1 MEEALRLL
9 SVDGTGSTVPPT
21 STSHLPSPFSNGLGP
36 AADAADNFFARF
48 SASSPAALLGA
59 DPAPSAILSAAL
71 SATSSSASLA
81 VVSSAPQAALP
92 PLVGDLSVFPLASVA
107 SAAPAAVSPASAAVD
122 PALAASSVIPSVPGV
137 PPSGP
142 SAPSHGSAAPAAPSF
157 ISSTSSALG
166 RGSAASAA
174 ISPAPAA
181 STAIPSAPDVLP
193 SGPSAPSRDSAASAS
208 LGSIFP
214 APSALSHDSAALAAV
229 NPALATPAAIAVAPS
244 SVPSAPSASGHVPAV
259 PVPLAAAIRSF
270 SATSTASSLV
280 PSAPGLSSHVFAFPT
295 AFLPDPAVPSASS
308 FNPAALTAAGVVPAP
323 PFPRPAASMAQ
334 PSAPQRTPAVSLELL
349 SPPPGF
355 LSSQGTSPS
364 SQAHS
369 QSFLTAGSQL
379 STPSDALMAS
389 QPSQRLS
396 PPAGLFAGPPIA
408 TSSPATAASSATI
421 TSSSTPSVFV
431 ASQHLQHPSPSVRT
445 TGGGVGGGGAP
456 SCAPEFLAT
465 ATHTPTHS
473 LASFEQAGTVRLSG
487 SHQSPAP
494 SGPPPPSPTTQG
506 TNPHSLASHRT
517 EGPHQLQP
525 PLRPGAAE
533 GRNGERAQGAASGG
547 LHPGDS
553 AAMEEQVLT
562 SVSGLPAPPRVSA
575 SVHELPAATPA
586 APQVS
591 ASVHELPAATPAAPQ
606 VSSSVHGL
614 PAATP
619 AAPQV
624 SASVYGLPAA
634 TPAAWPHF
642 PLQLSAL
649 PVPNA
654 SLPELSALPAP
665 APAVSS
671 PPQQPAMIFHG
682 NGSWRIASPA
692 TTAQLTADA
701 AAATSQTPIVW
712 QAPPPAAFPP
722 GALPAP
728 PPFTFSPVNLPVTAK
743 ALPAAPAFPPSTA
756 SLGPGVFTS
765 FSSLPTLPRPGNDGK
780 RVHAA
785 VQPFTPAINPFPNP
799 FATPPS
805 SSGHPST
812 PRFEQSHVVTP
823 SVLFAGPRAEAE
835 GSNHTS
841 FHESPAAFAPSDGSS
856 GSFVSASSP
865 FTSSVASGRMTPVTR
880 PLPSSPSSMLHRARG
895 VRQVYSEG
903 PTRRSDGVR
912 IIAPDGTDAEFSA
925 PFRLALEIDQHLQSR
940 ILEAC
945 GAIDPQGAPSRSG
958 VPEEMF
964 ESVWESSAL
973 ELSEVVATA
982 VGCSRDEAS
991 GVIAQN
997 NGDCSISLLS
1007 MLHDRGDPF
1016 QKQCAHASAVE
1027 LKRRR
1032 QDRSLKIIV
1041 EDAAKQGR
1049 LPNDIASKRMLRTLQ
1064 QHLPLNEIMGHRYRT
1079 PTALKPSGGR
1089 QRVSFEGDDD
1099 DLSDEQEEEEYE
1111 SDGGKSNSSRH
1122 SRFGAS
1128 DDDAS
1133 SWEGADS
1140 NSDGDSSEDSLSSF
1154 DDDEEEDDEPSTPSR
1169 RKRSRSNLMAA
1180 PPPNWTD
1187 GDPPNGGFYLDTF
1200 TKIYQSYR
1208 SFTALHGKSLSF
1220 KSLIEYD
1227 IEKTLMM
1234 ELGIRRVKT
1243 YKKMSDEQLIK
1254 RIKKHLGF
1262 HEEDYYARKLEL
1274 LRFPKCNQAVASSLY
1289 RSFRK
1294 LTTPFLKIL
1303 GEAEDSGARLR
1314 KSNVSRIFKNQIR
1327 GYPALERWFLSKR
1340 FKTFNDAVR
1349 HISKEIHSRMA
1360 TEIESQHDE
1369 MISNGQVAGAR
1380 TDVRGGK
1387 AEPGKAKVM
1396 GGGFQFR
1403 TRINKA
1409 SVVTA
1414 MLVTS
1419 AAAPTTAVRRIHA
1432 ATDASPHAPPRKR
1445 KFSERLLLRKRNS
1458 LKECFITLEALS
1470 ARRTH
1475 AVRNFVKAA
1484 TIMRAPTVRAIFAP
1498 TADARAIPILSKLGT
1513 SMTSGLTARVL

>member
-21 STSHLPSPFSNGLGP
+21 STSNLPSPFSNGLGP
-36 AADAADNFFARF
+36 AADAADNFFARL
-48 SASSPAALLGA
+48 SAFSPATLPGA
-59 DPAPSAILSAAL
+59 DPAPSAILSEAL
-71 SATSSSASLA
+71 SAVSSSVSSA
-81 VVSSAPQAALP
+81 VVSSAPQAPPQAALL
-92 PLVGDLSVFPLASVA
+92 PLAGDLSAFPLASVA
-107 SAAPAAVSPASAAVD
+107 SAASAAVSPASAAVD
-122 PALAASSVIPSVPGV
+122 PAPAASSVIPSVPGV

-142 SAPSHGSAAPAAPSF
+142 SAPSHGSAAPAAPSS

-181 STAIPSAPDVLP
+181 STAILSGPDVLP
-193 SGPSAPSRDSAASAS
+193 SGPSAPSRGSAASAS
-208 LGSIFP
+208 LGSIFS
-214 APSALSHDSAALAAV
+214 APSALGHDSAALAAV

-259 PVPLAAAIRSF
+259 PVPLAAAIHSVP
-270 SATSTASSLV
+270 ATSTASSLV
-280 PSAPGLSSHVFAFPT
+280 SSAPGLSGHVFAAPPVSL
-295 AFLPDPAVPSASS
+295 AAPAVPSASS
-308 FNPAALTAAGVVPAP
+308 SNPAAPTAAVTVPTP
-323 PFPRPAASMAQ
+323 LFLRPAALASQ
-334 PSAPQRTPAVSLELL
+334 PAAPQRTPAVSLELL
-349 SPPPGF
+349 SPPSGF

-379 STPSDALMAS
+379 SSPNDALGAS

-396 PPAGLFAGPPIA
+396 PPAGLF
-408 TSSPATAASSATI
+408 
-421 TSSSTPSVFV
+421 
-431 ASQHLQHPSPSVRT
+431 HPSPSVRT
-445 TGGGVGGGGAP
+445 AGGDVGGGGAP

-494 SGPPPPSPTTQG
+494 SGPPHPSPITQG
-506 TNPHSLASHRT
+506 TTPHSLASHCT
-517 EGPHQLQP
+517 EGPHQLRP
-525 PLRPGAAE
+525 PLRPRAAE
-533 GRNGERAQGAASGG
+533 GHNGERAQGAASGG

-562 SVSGLPAPPRVSA
+562 SVSGLPAPPQVFA
-575 SVHELPAATPA
+575 SVHE
-586 APQVS
+586 
-591 ASVHELPAATPAAPQ
+591 
-606 VSSSVHGL
+606 L

-642 PLQLSAL
+642 PIQLSAL

-665 APAVSS
+665 GPAVSS

-692 TTAQLTADA
+692 TTAQLTSDA

-728 PPFTFSPVNLPVTAK
+728 PPFTFSPTTLPATAK
-743 ALPAAPAFPPSTA
+743 APSAAPAFPPSSA
-756 SLGPGVFTS
+756 SLGPGVFSS

-780 RVHAA
+780 RAHAA
-785 VQPFTPAINPFPNP
+785 VPSFTPAINQFPNP

-812 PRFEQSHVVTP
+812 PRSEQSHDVTP
-823 SVLFAGPRAEAE
+823 SVLFADPRAEAE
-835 GSNHTS
+835 GSSHTS
-841 FHESPAAFAPSDGSS
+841 SHESSAAFARSDGSS

-865 FTSSVASGRMTPVTR
+865 FAPSVASRQMTPVTR

-903 PTRRSDGVR
+903 PTRRNDGGR

-925 PFRLALEIDQHLQSR
+925 PFRLALEIDQHLQNR

-945 GAIDPQGAPSRSG
+945 DAIDPQGAPSRSG

-1133 SWEGADS
+1133 SWEGDDS

-1387 AEPGKAKVM
+1387 AEPGKAKVT
-1396 GGGFQFR
+1396 GGGFQNQNKNQQSQRGNGNAGDKRRRPDDRSTPNSRGDRRFPARSAQEEEVFR
-1403 TRINKA
+1403 KA
-1409 SVVTA
+1409 LAKEKELPQGMFHHPRGPFCKENPCRAKLCQGCNYHAGPDGQGHIRPNCRCKSHPDFVETGYFHDKWPNRQGA
-1414 MLVTS
+1414 LTLPKSSRPPGSGTHFGPPPAS
-1419 AAAPTTAVRRIHA
+1419 AKVRQVARGGKG
-1432 ATDASPHAPPRKR
+1432 P
-1445 KFSERLLLRKRNS
+1445 SE
-1458 LKECFITLEALS
+1458 EQ
-1470 ARRTH
+1470 
-1475 AVRNFVKAA
+1475 
-1484 TIMRAPTVRAIFAP
+1484 
-1498 TADARAIPILSKLGT
+1498 
-1513 SMTSGLTARVL
+1513 